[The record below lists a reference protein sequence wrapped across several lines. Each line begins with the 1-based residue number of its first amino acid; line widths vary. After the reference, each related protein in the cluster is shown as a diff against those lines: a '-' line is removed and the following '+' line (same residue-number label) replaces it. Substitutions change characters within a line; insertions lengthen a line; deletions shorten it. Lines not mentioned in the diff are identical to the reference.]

1 MASKR
6 DYYDVLGIGRSASAD
21 EIRKAHRKLV
31 RQYHPDANRDN
42 PQAAERFR
50 EVQEA
55 YDVLSDNEKRKQ
67 YDQFGHAAFDPRSQ
81 QPYGGGPAGT
91 DPFEGFRRGGGPGRN
106 YRSWKASPNVT
117 VEDFDMGAGGFAD
130 IFEQF
135 FGRGGAGTRRRSE
148 PRQQQRGTDIEHSVT
163 ISFEQAARGCTM
175 PLQLNR
181 EGQIETIDLKI
192 PSGVKDGSRVR
203 LRGKGQP
210 GPGGQNGDLYI
221 TTRVVEHPYFHRQD
235 LDVYIDLPNSLY
247 EAMLGAKVD
256 VPTLDGK
263 VTLTIP
269 PGTSSGSKLRI
280 KSRGIRRG
288 DEQGDQF
295 VVVKVIV
302 PKHVDDHDRRTLEQ
316 LAARYPVNARQ
327 DVRWPP

>member
-6 DYYDVLGIGRSASAD
+6 DYYDVLGVSRSASAD
-21 EIRKAHRKLV
+21 DIRKAHRKLV

-55 YDVLSDNEKRKQ
+55 YDVLSDTEKRRQ
-67 YDQFGHAAFDPRSQ
+67 YDQFGHAAFDPRMQ
-81 QPYGGGPAGT
+81 QPQGETA
-91 DPFEGFRRGGGPGRN
+91 DPFEGFRRGGGQGRN

-117 VEDFDMGAGGFAD
+117 VEDFDVDSGGFAD

-135 FGRGGAGTRRRSE
+135 FGRGKRKAE
-148 PRQQQRGTDIEHSVT
+148 PRQQQRGSDIEHSVT
-163 ISFEQAARGCTM
+163 ISFEQAARGCTI

-181 EGQIETIDLKI
+181 EGHIETIDLKI
-192 PSGVKDGSRVR
+192 PAGVKDGSRVR
-203 LRGKGQP
+203 LRGKGQS
-210 GPGGQNGDLYI
+210 GTNGQNGDLYI
-221 TTRVVEHPYFHRQD
+221 TTRVVEHPYFKRQD
-235 LDVYIDLPNSLY
+235 LDVYIDLPISMY
-247 EAMLGAKVD
+247 EALLGAKVD

-288 DEQGDQF
+288 DDLGDQF

-302 PKHVDDHDRRTLEQ
+302 PRQLDDHDRRLIEQ
-316 LAARYPVNARQ
+316 LAAKYPVNARQ
-327 DVRWPP
+327 DVRWQQ